1 MLIGTAT
8 QIPRPYVL
16 KFRLI
21 LFPLPSYLL
30 IHSERGVVWEE
41 VLIMLPQHVNI
52 VLLSATVPNTL
63 EFADWVG
70 RTKKKKIFVI
80 STLKRP
86 VPLEHFLYTGNS
98 QKTSDELFMILDAS
112 KQFIT
117 KGHQQALAAK
127 KDRESKSKESHGAK
141 GGRACTLLDRVDR
154 RPTNRRTNGHIQFR
168 AI

>member
-1 MLIGTAT
+1 MVCTPAVNAAWLI
-8 QIPRPYVL
+8 VL
-16 KFRLI
+16 VHFFRI
-21 LFPLPSYLL
+21 Y
-30 IHSERGVVWEE
+30 SERGVVWEE
-41 VLIMLPQHVNI
+41 VLIMLPAHVNI

-98 QKTSDELFMILDAS
+98 QKTSDELFMVLDS
-112 KQFIT
+112 TKQFLT

-127 KDRESKSKESHGAK
+127 KERESKSKESHGAK
-141 GGRACTLLDRVDR
+141 G
-154 RPTNRRTNGHIQFR
+154 
-168 AI
+168 

>member
-1 MLIGTAT
+1 
-8 QIPRPYVL
+8 
-16 KFRLI
+16 
-21 LFPLPSYLL
+21 
-30 IHSERGVVWEE
+30 
-41 VLIMLPQHVNI
+41 MLPQHVNI

-98 QKTSDELFMILDAS
+98 QKTSDELFMVLDSS
-112 KQFIT
+112 KQFLT

-127 KDRESKSKESHGAK
+127 KERESKSKESHGAK
-141 GGRACTLLDRVDR
+141 GTVSRLSVKIKRLD
-154 RPTNRRTNGHIQFR
+154 GK
-168 AI
+168 